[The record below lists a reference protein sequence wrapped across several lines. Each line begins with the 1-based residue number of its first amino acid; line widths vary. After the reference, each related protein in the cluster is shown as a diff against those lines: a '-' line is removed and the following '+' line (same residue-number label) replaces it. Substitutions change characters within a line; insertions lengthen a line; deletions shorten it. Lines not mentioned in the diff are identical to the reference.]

1 MEATMTSGKDLW
13 ASADEYAED
22 HRGVKSAKA
31 MRFFALGKMLA
42 EAETASLTDRDLDAA
57 VHLRELQA
65 HCEKL
70 IGQLAPDKKG
80 SPSLVAAA

>member
-1 MEATMTSGKDLW
+1 MTSGKDLW
-13 ASADEYAED
+13 ASADECAD

-31 MRFFALGKMLA
+31 MRFYALAKMLA
-42 EAETASLTDRDLDAA
+42 EAETAGLTDRDLDAA
-57 VHLRELQA
+57 VYLRELQA

-70 IGQLAPDKKG
+70 IVQLAPDKKR